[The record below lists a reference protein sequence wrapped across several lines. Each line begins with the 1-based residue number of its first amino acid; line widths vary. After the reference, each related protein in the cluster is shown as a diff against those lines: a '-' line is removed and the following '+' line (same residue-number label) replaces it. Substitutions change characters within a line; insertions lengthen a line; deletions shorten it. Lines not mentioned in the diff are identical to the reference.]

1 MVFFVFFF
9 FFFYI
14 ARRLYAKTFCAL
26 STKERKVPF
35 LNETLTLSTPLETKR
50 RKEIKMF
57 WKGRSLLLLLLKKS
71 TSFERLFDFNTTQ
84 VTFFL
89 PHFYHHQRRH
99 KQPLPLNTSYSLI
112 YIYIYIR
119 PGLVRVSRV
128 KRLVKTKKK
137 KKEKRK
143 RNRRTSERVARRRRR
158 AKSES
163 EERSVGASW
172 ILDRFSPLYLLLH
185 LGSFWTTQ
193 GLGF

>member
-1 MVFFVFFF
+1 MV
-9 FFFYI
+9 
-14 ARRLYAKTFCAL
+14 L
-26 STKERKVPF
+26 ERKVPPPPP
-35 LNETLTLSTPLETKR
+35 S
-50 RKEIKMF
+50 
-57 WKGRSLLLLLLKKS
+57 GKKS
-71 TSFERLFDFNTTQ
+71 TKVSNTFLDFKTQRFLTFFCHIFTFTKTTQ
-84 VTFFL
+84 
-89 PHFYHHQRRH
+89 
-99 KQPLPLNTSYSLI
+99 QPLPNSYHKL
-112 YIYIYIR
+112 R